1 MFFGGS
7 LSQLQK
13 KQENITI
20 HFFINKDKESFA
32 ILSQIRIFDAKRL
45 QGKKGRI
52 SQKKL
57 NLLKEKIKQLL

>member
-52 SQKKL
+52 SQKS
-57 NLLKEKIKQLL
+57 